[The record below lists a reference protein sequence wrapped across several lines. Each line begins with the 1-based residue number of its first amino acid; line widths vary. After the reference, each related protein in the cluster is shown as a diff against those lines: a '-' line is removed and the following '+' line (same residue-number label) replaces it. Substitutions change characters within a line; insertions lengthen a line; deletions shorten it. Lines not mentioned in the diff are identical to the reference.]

1 MLSREVV
8 LTLGII
14 LSLCG
19 FSAITSVKEQL
30 FQYYILLIYQHCM
43 VNHYPTPMLG
53 YQNLP
58 DISLKRFNLNPMVS
72 LHVHEHLIKY
82 SLESRH
88 NVETSRWQWAAI
100 LSISLANHMASAVFW
115 GIEDELLTITTLSV
129 ISYLT
134 LYSLCCSW

>member
-72 LHVHEHLIKY
+72 LHVHEHLIKC
-82 SLESRH
+82 SLKSRH
-88 NVETSRWQWAAI
+88 NVETSKMAI
-100 LSISLANHMASAVFW
+100 ASNTVYQFDQPH
-115 GIEDELLTITTLSV
+115 GFSSVLRNRRRTLD
-129 ISYLT
+129 YH
-134 LYSLCCSW
+134 YS

>member
-14 LSLCG
+14 LSLYG

-88 NVETSRWQWAAI
+88 NVETSKMAI
-100 LSISLANHMASAVFW
+100 ASNTVYQFDQPH
-115 GIEDELLTITTLSV
+115 GFSSVLRNRRRTLD
-129 ISYLT
+129 YH
-134 LYSLCCSW
+134 YSQCH

>member
-1 MLSREVV
+1 MLSREVA

-14 LSLCG
+14 QNLYG

-58 DISLKRFNLNPMVS
+58 DISLKRVNLNPMVD
-72 LHVHEHLIKY
+72 LHVHERLIKY
-82 SLESRH
+82 SLESRY
-88 NVETSRWQWAAI
+88 NVETSKMA
-100 LSISLANHMASAVFW
+100 MASN
-115 GIEDELLTITTLSV
+115 TIYQFDQPHGFSSVLRNRRQTLD
-129 ISYLT
+129 YH
-134 LYSLCCSW
+134 YSQCH

>member
-14 LSLCG
+14 LSLYG
-19 FSAITSVKEQL
+19 FSKITSVKERL

-43 VNHYPTPMLG
+43 MNNYPTPMFG

-58 DISLKRFNLNPMVS
+58 IISLKRLSLNPMVS

-88 NVETSRWQWAAI
+88 NVETSKMAI
-100 LSISLANHMASAVFW
+100 ASNTVYQFDQPH
-115 GIEDELLTITTLSV
+115 GFSSVLRNRRRTLD
-129 ISYLT
+129 YH
-134 LYSLCCSW
+134 YSQCH